1 MVVKSVKNSF
11 IVAMA
16 IFNNEGYIASNY
28 DMANHCGNKLSCP
41 IDKARTSAVSV
52 CMLD

>member
-28 DMANHCGNKLSCP
+28 DMANHCGSYINLHQQSLGIIISFK
-41 IDKARTSAVSV
+41 KA
-52 CMLD
+52 